1 MRLPAVCLF
10 VVPMWMAA
18 GSRPAATPETDRIQT
33 REDGVS
39 IDQIVIGSA
48 KHLSAGEECSS
59 RRSPAMRALTQ
70 E

>member
-48 KHLSAGEECSS
+48 KHLTTPPGAATNDTTIVS
-59 RRSPAMRALTQ
+59 RP
-70 E
+70 